1 MLASEAFIQNI
12 GSVSEESVAWL
23 NDEERGVGDSLQWNR
38 QWQDHQSVHTA
49 VKQAMARPP
58 VCSHCSGTD
67 NGKTTSLFT
76 LQWNRQWQDHQS
88 VHTAVKQA
96 TRAME
101 QAIARPSV
109 CAHNRQRQLNRQWQ
123 DHQSVHTAVEQ
134 GMVRPSVYSHHQWS
148 REWQNHQYV
157 HMRSGKGNGKTISL
171 CT

>member
-23 NDEERGVGDSLQWNR
+23 NDEERGVGDS
-38 QWQDHQSVHTA
+38 
-49 VKQAMARPP
+49 
-58 VCSHCSGTD
+58 
-67 NGKTTSLFT
+67 

-134 GMVRPSVYSHHQWS
+134 GMVRPSVCSHHQWS
-148 REWQNHQYV
+148 REWQDHQYV
-157 HMRSGKGNGKTISL
+157 HMCSGKGNGKTISL